1 MPKLFPRLPCR
12 FSAMAASA
20 ALAGLTVLAGCA
32 NMPSGSGAAS
42 AGEIMTSSDMTDA
55 RRRAIIRLQLAA
67 GYLER
72 GQLEVALDETKR
84 AQVADPSFST
94 VFDLRG
100 LIYAQL
106 GDKALAEDSF
116 RRALALNSRDGS
128 AQHNL
133 AYVLCEQKKFD
144 QARRFFEAVI
154 NNPMYQDKDRTRIA
168 QAVCEIQGGQVAA
181 GEALLLS
188 AYEEG
193 SRSPMIANALAQVYF
208 DRQDYRKAAM
218 YASQANVRN
227 SGTPASL
234 WLAIKIEQRLGNQ
247 SGAMRYA
254 RQLRENF
261 PNSREMQLYDRGAW
275 NN

>member
-1 MPKLFPRLPCR
+1 MPKLLPRLPCR
-12 FSAMAASA
+12 FNTIAAAA
-20 ALAGLTVLAGCA
+20 ALAGFAALAGCA
-32 NMPSGSGAAS
+32 NMPSGNSAAS

-106 GDKALAEDSF
+106 GDKAMAEDSF

-144 QARRFFEAVI
+144 QAKRFFEAAMS
-154 NNPMYQDKDRTRIA
+154 NPMYQDKDRTRIA
-168 QAVCEIQGGQVAA
+168 QAVCEIQSGQVAA

-193 SRSPMIANALAQVYF
+193 SRSPMIANALAQVYY

-247 SGAMRYA
+247 NGAMRYA

>member
-1 MPKLFPRLPCR
+1 M
-12 FSAMAASA
+12 
-20 ALAGLTVLAGCA
+20 
-32 NMPSGSGAAS
+32 
-42 AGEIMTSSDMTDA
+42 
-55 RRRAIIRLQLAA
+55 
-67 GYLER
+67 
-72 GQLEVALDETKR
+72 
-84 AQVADPSFST
+84 
-94 VFDLRG
+94 FDLRG

-144 QARRFFEAVI
+144 QARRFFEAAI